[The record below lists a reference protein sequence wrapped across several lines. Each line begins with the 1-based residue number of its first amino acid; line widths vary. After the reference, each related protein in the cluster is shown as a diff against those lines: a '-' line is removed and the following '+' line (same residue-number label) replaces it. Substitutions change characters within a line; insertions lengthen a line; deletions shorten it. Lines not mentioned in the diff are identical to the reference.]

1 MSPIKVGVVGLSS
14 TGWAASALA
23 PGLLNAPSFSLTAVS
38 TTSAASAEASAKK
51 YSALAGHPVKSFHGD
66 ASGIAN
72 DKDVDLVA
80 VSVKASAQKAV
91 ALAVIAAGKDV
102 FIEWPA
108 GANAQDTAEIAA
120 AAKAKG
126 VKSLVGLQGRQA
138 PSIKKV
144 KEILESGVIGKVR
157 SSSIIALCA
166 SEINM
171 WGPKISERSIYA
183 TDVNGGATW
192 LNIGVGHLFDAVT
205 YLLGDLTTVSA
216 TTAQHYPIVMVLD
229 DEQKPTG
236 KTVNASAPDQIAF
249 NGLFKSG
256 AISSAIFR
264 AGLPATKGRKHFL
277 WEIDGEEG
285 SIRMESDELA
295 APFIN
300 VQDPKV
306 YLNGELVEF
315 EPVTSPATNLTSAW
329 EAFAKGEAYPTLED
343 ALKTRRLL
351 EGIKQSA
358 QEGRVVNL

>member
-14 TGWAASALA
+14 TGWASNALA

-38 TTSAASAEASAKK
+38 TTSAASAEASAQK
-51 YSALAGHPVKSFHGD
+51 YSALAGHPVKPFHGD
-66 ASGIAN
+66 VSGIAS

-80 VSVKASAQKAV
+80 VAVKAPAHKAA

-108 GANAQDTAEIAA
+108 GANTKETAELAA

-126 VKSLVGLQGRQA
+126 VKSVVGLQGRQA
-138 PSIKKV
+138 PSVKKI

-157 SSSIIALCA
+157 ASSIIVLCPR
-166 SEINM
+166 ELNV
-171 WGPKISERSIYA
+171 WGPTITERNIYSN
-183 TDVNGGATW
+183 DVNGGATL
-192 LNIGVGHLFDAVT
+192 LNVGVGHLFDTVT
-205 YLLGDLTTVSA
+205 HVLGDLATVSA
-216 TTAQHYPIVMVLD
+216 TTALHYPTVTVVD

-236 KTVNASAPDQIAF
+236 KTVTASAPNQIAF

-285 SIRMESDELA
+285 SIRLETDEEGS
-295 APFIN
+295 FIN
-300 VQDPKV
+300 IKDPKV
-306 YLNGELVEF
+306 YLNGEPVEF
-315 EPVTSPATNLTSAW
+315 EAATNPATNLTSAW

-343 ALKTRRLL
+343 ALKTRHLL
-351 EGIKQSA
+351 DAITKSA

>member
-1 MSPIKVGVVGLSS
+1 MSPIKVGVIGLSS
-14 TGWAASALA
+14 TGWAANALA

-38 TTSAASAEASAKK
+38 TTSAASAEASAQK
-51 YSALAGHPVKSFHGD
+51 YSALAGHPVKPFHGD
-66 ASGIAN
+66 ATGIAN

-80 VSVKASAQKAV
+80 VSVKAPAHKVV
-91 ALAVIAAGKDV
+91 ALAAIEAGKDV

-108 GANAQDTAEIAA
+108 GANAKETAEIAA

-138 PSIKKV
+138 PSV
-144 KEILESGVIGKVR
+144 KEILESGVIGQIR
-157 SSSIIALCA
+157 SSSIIAFFPREL
-166 SEINM
+166 NK
-171 WGPKISERSIYA
+171 WGPTITERYVYF
-183 TDVNGGATW
+183 TDINGGAT
-192 LNIGVGHLFDAVT
+192 LLDLGVGHVFDTVT
-205 YLLGDLTTVSA
+205 YLLGDLATVSA
-216 TTAQHYPIVMVLD
+216 TTAQHYPIVSVMD

-236 KTVNASAPDQIAF
+236 KTIAF

-264 AGLPATKGRKHFL
+264 AGFPATQGRKHFL
-277 WEIDGEEG
+277 WEIDGEAG

-295 APFIN
+295 SPFVNI
-300 VQDPKV
+300 QDPKV

-315 EPVTSPATNLTSAW
+315 EPVTSPATNLTGAW

-343 ALKTRRLL
+343 ALKIRRLL
-351 EGIKQSA
+351 EGVTQSA